1 MLTAAGNFAENVD
14 NVFILILVISLVLL
28 VGITGLMIYFVIRY
42 NSKRNP
48 NPTDIHGHALL
59 EILWT
64 VIPTL
69 LVLGMFYF
77 GWINFRDMRDVP
89 EDALEIN
96 VTAQMWAWAYHYEN
110 GASADTLY
118 VPVNQNIK
126 LNLHSRDVLH
136 SYYIPAFRLKFDVV
150 PGTDQYLWFKPD
162 RVGRFNVLCAE
173 YCGLQHSY
181 MFSSIVVLSEEEY
194 NTCYNTNAQTADMT
208 DEDSK
213 EDTIGNAARGA
224 QLVRINGCL
233 ACHSTDGTKLV
244 SNSFKGLYGKK
255 TIVITDGQERE
266 LTASDDYIRRS
277 IRDPASDLAKGF
289 SNLMPPLGDK
299 LSDEDINNIIAYL
312 KEIK

>member
-64 VIPTL
+64 VIPTF

-194 NTCYNTNAQTADMT
+194 NTWYNKNAQTADMT